1 MKAVKQYKEQWEEAQ
16 FLHLIELA
24 EQAYEVLNF
33 LYRKFKLILNLI
45 LFITYQV
52 VKLLWNIAR
61 IAFFTQPINQ
71 IMRDEQWL
79 FRQIK

>member
-16 FLHLIELA
+16 SLQLIELA
-24 EQAYEVLNF
+24 EQTYLVLNF
-33 LYRKFKLILNLI
+33 FYRKLKLILNLI

-52 VKLLWNIAR
+52 MKLVWNIAR

-71 IMRDEQWL
+71 VMRDEQWL
-79 FRQIK
+79 FRHIK